1 MSVSQRY
8 TGRNQLIN
16 RLASQV
22 GSVEGAI
29 GILIKRGD
37 MTADGKSFTKKGA
50 IRNSMTARE
59 RAIDRATK
67 RTGRPA
73 SDYKYNKFTN
83 NAILR

>member
-1 MSVSQRY
+1 
-8 TGRNQLIN
+8 
-16 RLASQV
+16 
-22 GSVEGAI
+22 
-29 GILIKRGD
+29 

>member
-22 GSVEGAI
+22 GSVENAI

-37 MTADGKSFTKKGA
+37 MTEDGKSFTKKGA
-50 IRNSMTARE
+50 ERNRMTAKE
-59 RAIDRATK
+59 RAIDRATR

-73 SDYKYNKFTN
+73 SDYKYNKLTN